1 MLHDEESLLRL
12 TEVQRKRNLTLSKG
26 SKLIQEE
33 LDLLEVFWNHHFHVR
48 RDRVPLVVVLD
59 HAVQRLTADSDI
71 AAAYTLSCERVRA
84 LMKSG
89 YLYDDILEWPSGK
102 VPPGAELQLNNEGVA
117 HFASGF
123 PAALRNPLLFAR
135 RHLSLFQLVGVAGSL
150 GLAIATFLVKL
161 ISGV

>member
-89 YLYDDILEWPSGK
+89 
-102 VPPGAELQLNNEGVA
+102 
-117 HFASGF
+117 
-123 PAALRNPLLFAR
+123 
-135 RHLSLFQLVGVAGSL
+135 
-150 GLAIATFLVKL
+150 
-161 ISGV
+161 